1 MSLNWGKLFIY
12 ICKLGKTRA
21 ERKHMSIGFLNIIK
35 EKSIVASKS

>member
-1 MSLNWGKLFIY
+1 MSLNGGKLDIH